1 MQQKITTVLSAGI
14 CSLLLVSSSLTAQET
29 NQLAGTN
36 VLAINEQTKLPAFID
51 FQEGKE
57 IQKSEFTSWA
67 TKALHLP
74 AASTLKPYKVE
85 NDKLGFT
92 HTRYKQY
99 VNDVP
104 VQGTMIITHEKNGVI
119 VSVNG
124 DYFVNFQTTYSRG
137 ASLNE
142 AEALKIALNKMNAK
156 KYMWEDKGYEQ
167 SVREALEEPDFS
179 FMPKGELVI
188 VHKENADYSAAG
200 FVLAYKFDIFASE
213 PLSRKFIYVEAN
225 SGAVVAQEEQILGV
239 DEKGTA
245 NTLYSGSREIM
256 TSKNTSGVYTLNEAS
271 RGKGV
276 QTKKYS
282 GSSTADITSSSKD
295 FNITND
301 DRYALDAHWG
311 AEMSYDYYKNVH
323 GRNSL
328 DDAGIKLVSLI
339 HNSEDMNAYWTGT
352 TMLYGDGNGT
362 DVGPFAALDV
372 CGHELTHGLVTHTA
386 SLSYSGEPGA
396 LNEGFA
402 DIFGTCIEAY
412 ARPAAG
418 EHNWIMGTDF
428 AKIPRWQRSLED
440 PKSKNNN
447 PDTYKGTNWDP
458 NGEVHKNDGPIGH
471 WFYLLSEGGKGTNDI
486 NNTFDIKGIGIK
498 DAEKIAFRALT
509 VYMSSGT
516 TYSTCRTAAIKAAT
530 DLFKACSPQLHAT
543 IDAFYAIG
551 VGAKD
556 GPLTTSAFTAD
567 DTTVCKPATIK
578 FTNGSLNATSYKWD
592 FGDGGTST
600 DKDPSHTYP
609 NVGTYTVTLSATG
622 SSCTSKSNPVVIKV
636 DNCTGVDE
644 LEAGNISVYPNP
656 ASSFLTIKSAEN
668 ITSVMV
674 VDMLGKAVITDNT
687 SKKNTIQLDIETLPA
702 GFYFVKINTATA
714 QKLVKV
720 VKE

>member
-1 MQQKITTVLSAGI
+1 M
-14 CSLLLVSSSLTAQET
+14 
-29 NQLAGTN
+29 
-36 VLAINEQTKLPAFID
+36 
-51 FQEGKE
+51 
-57 IQKSEFTSWA
+57 
-67 TKALHLP
+67 
-74 AASTLKPYKVE
+74 KPYNVE
-85 NDKLGFT
+85 NDNLGFT

-99 VNDVP
+99 VNDIP
-104 VQGTMIITHEKNGVI
+104 VQGTMVITHEKNGVI

-124 DYFVNFQTTYSRG
+124 DYFVNFQSTYARG

-167 SVREALEEPDFS
+167 GVREALEESDFS
-179 FMPKGELVI
+179 FAPKGELVI
-188 VHKENADYSAAG
+188 VHKDNADYSAG
-200 FVLAYKFDIFASE
+200 SFVLAYKFDIFASE

-225 SGAVVAQEEQILGV
+225 SGVVVAEEEQIHGA
-239 DEKGTA
+239 DEQGTA
-245 NTLYSGSREIM
+245 NTLYSGSRTIT
-256 TSKNTSGVYTLNEAS
+256 TSKNTSGVYTLNETS

-282 GSSTADITSSSKD
+282 GSSTTDVTSSTKD
-295 FNITND
+295 WNVTND

-328 DDAGIKLVSLI
+328 DNKGIKLVSLI

-352 TMLYGDGNGT
+352 TMLYGDGNGN

-386 SLSYSGEPGA
+386 SLNYSGEPGA

-402 DIFGTCIEAY
+402 DIFGTCVEAY
-412 ARPAAG
+412 ARPAAA

-440 PKSKNNN
+440 PNSKNNN
-447 PDTYKGTNWDP
+447 PDTYKGTYWDQG
-458 NGEVHKNDGPIGH
+458 GEVHKNGSPIGH
-471 WFYLLSEGGKGTNDI
+471 WFYLLCEGGKGTNDI
-486 NNTFDIKGIGIK
+486 KSAYDIKGIGRA
-498 DAEKIAFRALT
+498 DAEKIAYRALT
-509 VYMSSGT
+509 VYMSSGS
-516 TYSTCRTAAIKAAT
+516 TYSTTRTAAIKAAT
-530 DLFKACSPQLHAT
+530 DLFDTCSPQLHAT

-556 GPLTTSAFTAD
+556 DPLTTSAFFAD
-567 DTTVCKPATIK
+567 DTIVCKPATVK

-592 FGDGGTST
+592 FGDGATST

-609 NVGTYTVTLSATG
+609 NEGTYTVTLSATG
-622 SSCTSKSNPVVIKV
+622 GACTSKSAPIVIKV

-644 LEAGNISVYPNP
+644 LYASYISVYPNP
-656 ASSFLTIKSAEN
+656 ANSFLTIKATEN

-674 VDMLGKAVITDNT
+674 VDMLGKAVITDNL
-687 SKKNTIQLDIETLPA
+687 SKRNTIQLDIEALPA
-702 GFYFVKINTATA
+702 GFYFVKINTAEA

-720 VKE
+720 IKE